1 MTVFGAVLIL
11 AFTVAAFIT
20 RDRGPAPKSKAQH
33 RRERAWRSA
42 RKREGRPRET
52 V

>member
-1 MTVFGAVLIL
+1 MTLFGAAVLL
-11 AFTVAAFIT
+11 AFLVAAFIT
-20 RDRGPAPKSKAQH
+20 RDRGPAPKSKQQH

-42 RKREGRPRET
+42 QKREGR